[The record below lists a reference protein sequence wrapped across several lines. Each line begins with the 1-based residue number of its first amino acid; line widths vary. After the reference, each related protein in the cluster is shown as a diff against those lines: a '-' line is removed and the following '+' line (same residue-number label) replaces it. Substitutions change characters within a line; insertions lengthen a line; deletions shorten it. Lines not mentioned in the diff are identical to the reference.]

1 MKSFYNSLMMGGMVV
16 AASVSQAIEP
26 TQHESQRM
34 PKPDNAVNRLMAAA
48 EAFPNTGWYDGK
60 YWAIWGDKQPVPAEH
75 PELIWYALWDTA
87 PSANEDEWL
96 GRAVDW
102 TTDPSGD
109 VLIIF
114 LDTLGNWN
122 CGYYVVY
129 RRNAENMFEYA
140 GRVFTGSHVGWF
152 DMKGI
157 ELQEDGFV
165 LTYRNREDL
174 PTVRHKFLY
183 DKLEN
188 FVIPEHDYRLST
200 GPANERGQQVV
211 LCRTTGAEKHWIF
224 RLENTTDRT
233 SVSVLLRNADGSIYH
248 LPEAVN
254 MSSADSW
261 YYRQEQN
268 TPLRPY
274 AFRWLSAEQFCAY
287 AEDGSWYTWRL
298 LPDNRIELVQSG
310 DSDGYRAARE
320 LGEKTGNFT
329 VEYSEANELG
339 QVLELCCP
347 RSGEE
352 KYMFR
357 LTTKPTD
364 ATHYLLA
371 DDGTPYVLPER
382 VRLTY
387 SLVFGTQ
394 EKYYARAEY
403 AHLYPHRFRW
413 LNSTTFTTHSDN
425 GTIYTWQILPG
436 YKIRVLSAKDK

>member
-1 MKSFYNSLMMGGMVV
+1 MKTIFNSLMTGGLFV
-16 AASVSQAIEP
+16 AAAMSQAIEP
-26 TQHESQRM
+26 TQHESLRM
-34 PKPDNAVNRLMAAA
+34 PKPDNAVNRCMAAA

-60 YWAIWGDKQPVPAEH
+60 YWAIWGDKQPVSVEH

-87 PSANEDEWL
+87 PSANEAEWL

-102 TTDPSGD
+102 TTDPAGE

-122 CGYYVVY
+122 CGCYVVY

-188 FVIPEHDYRLST
+188 FVIPEHDYHLSSS
-200 GPANERGQQVV
+200 PANERGQQVI
-211 LCRTTGAEKHWIF
+211 LCREAGEGRRCLF
-224 RLENTTDRT
+224 RLANTSDPTEG
-233 SVSVLLRNADGSIYH
+233 SVLLRQADGSIYY
-248 LPEAVN
+248 LPEGVN
-254 MSSADSW
+254 MSSEDSW
-261 YYRQEQN
+261 YYRQEKN
-268 TPLRPY
+268 TALRPY
-274 AFRWLSAEQFCAY
+274 AFRWLSAEQFRAY
-287 AEDGSWYTWRL
+287 ADDGSWYTWRL
-298 LPDNRIELVQSG
+298 LPDNRIELIESG
-310 DSDGYRAARE
+310 DSDGYLAARK
-320 LGEKTGNFT
+320 LGEKTGNYT
-329 VEYSEANELG
+329 VEYSAANELG

-357 LTTKPTD
+357 LTTK
-364 ATHYLLA
+364 ATETPHYLLA
-371 DDGTPYVLPER
+371 NDGTPYVLPER

-387 SLVFGTQ
+387 SIVSGTQ
-394 EKYYARAEY
+394 EQYYARAEY
-403 AHLYPHRFRW
+403 AHLYPCRFRW

-425 GTIYTWQILPG
+425 GTVYTWQILPD
-436 YKIRVLSAKDK
+436 YKIRLLGQ